1 MNEIMKVLTLISTV
15 FMPLTFLALMALVAV
30 SMLFLFG
37 KKEVV
42 IAQDIDAHSLTLG
55 QYVV

>member
-1 MNEIMKVLTLISTV
+1 MKVLTLISTV